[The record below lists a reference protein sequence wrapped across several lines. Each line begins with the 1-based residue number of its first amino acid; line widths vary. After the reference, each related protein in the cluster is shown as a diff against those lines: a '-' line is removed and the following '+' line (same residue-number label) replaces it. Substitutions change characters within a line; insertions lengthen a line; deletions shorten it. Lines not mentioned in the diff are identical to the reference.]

1 MRSRFLLRAGEASN
15 VSETNTYRTAAD
27 VLDAGRP
34 NDSVVIDLVSRR
46 GRSKQMP
53 PLATEVVDS
62 AAVALLRRWLEENFL
77 AIYIGTDAALR
88 RSRRSQIAQRLTA
101 RVARL
106 GRIPGD
112 RWSRPGVSAQHRR
125 RESSLGCRHRRAA
138 SLPGASHLCS
148 RIVGTGAF

>member
-1 MRSRFLLRAGEASN
+1 MPARACDLDFLLRAGEASN

-62 AAVALLRRWLEENFL
+62 AAVALLRRWIEENFL

-88 RSRRSQIAQRLTA
+88 RSRRSQLPSGLPHVSRDLVAFRGIAG
-101 RVARL
+101 L
-106 GRIPGD
+106 GPACQPSTG
-112 RWSRPGVSAQHRR
+112 G
-125 RESSLGCRHRRAA
+125 ESLH
-138 SLPGASHLCS
+138 
-148 RIVGTGAF
+148 